1 MKKTGKKFNYIA
13 IFVLFIVTILAVGIT
28 YSYFTFKQKVQSEIT
43 LGSIKV
49 NYLLTDSTSTT
60 KTIDSTTEMQ
70 LYTLD
75 PISRGSEF
83 SLYES
88 STDADPL
95 SLIGFQKES
104 GTTDVYIRFWI
115 DAYLI
120 NDGVE
125 DKSVNYGEYFDIL
138 FGDSVIDESSSGVVK
153 SVSESGLVTYFIEN
167 KVTGDVGC
175 FTKMKLKSDVPFAM
189 LNSSYRLYLSFDAVQ
204 ASNQAY
210 LSVFEGSSRGYCSS
224 WS

>member
-1 MKKTGKKFNYIA
+1 MKKTGKKFNYLA
-13 IFVLFIVTILAVGIT
+13 IFVLFIVAILAVGIT

-49 NYLLTDSTSTT
+49 NYLLTDSTSTA

-75 PISRGSEF
+75 PISRGSKF
-83 SLYES
+83 SLYEN
-88 STDADPL
+88 STDTNPL

-104 GTTDVYIRFWI
+104 GTIDVYIRFWI

-125 DKSVNYGEYFDIL
+125 DRSVNYGEYFDLL

-153 SVSESGLVTYFIEN
+153 SVSETGLVTYFIEN

-175 FTKMKLKSDVPFAM
+175 FTKMQLKSDAPFAM

-210 LSVFEGSSRGYCSS
+210 LSVFEGSNRGYCSS